1 MQSERGEE
9 TVEHIRRDKIV
20 NIPNCLTIIRIA
32 LLPVVVWRFRK
43 GDSLGALM
51 FYLLAMLTDAADG
64 IIARKFNQITALG
77 KLLDPIADKLSLIT
91 LIGLFV
97 ADGQIP
103 LWLLGIIL
111 LKEITLI
118 AGGAVALQRG
128 IVVYALP
135 IGKVTT
141 VAFVTSIVVRFLG
154 WRSTADV
161 LLGVSVVLS
170 MVALVWYTLDLM
182 KKLGANDAINGDS
195 TK

>member
-20 NIPNCLTIIRIA
+20 NIPNCLTLVRIA
-32 LLPVVVWRFRK
+32 LLPIVVWRFLA
-43 GDSLGALM
+43 GDTLGALL

-77 KLLDPIADKLSLIT
+77 KLLDPIADKLSLVT
-91 LIGLFV
+91 LLGLFV

-111 LKEITLI
+111 LKEVALVV
-118 AGGAVALQRG
+118 GGAVALRRG

-141 VAFVTSIVVRFLG
+141 VAFVASIVVRFLG

-170 MVALVWYTLDLM
+170 MVALVWYSLDLM
-182 KKLGANDAINGDS
+182 KKLNANNVDS